1 MRPTRVGT
9 LVALLLGTAALAW
22 GALQISTNRGGML
35 PQLTWTAPFLVGV
48 LAVAVLL
55 TALALRSRLA
65 RPEKRPHPLAM
76 ARLAVL
82 GKASAHVGPLVGG
95 LYAGY
100 LVVLLP
106 SLEIES
112 RRDRLVICLVALLAA
127 VALSA
132 AGLWLERQCRVP
144 PSDVDADLP
153 ASPA

>member
-1 MRPTRVGT
+1 MGT

-22 GALQISTNRGGML
+22 GALQITTNRGGML
-35 PQLTWTAPFLVGV
+35 PQLTWTAPSGIAV

-55 TALALRSRLA
+55 TALALRSRLG

-82 GKASAHVGPLVGG
+82 GKANAHVGPLVGG

-100 LVVLLP
+100 LLVLLP
-106 SLEIES
+106 GLGIEP
-112 RRDRLVICLVALLAA
+112 RRDRAVLCLVALLASL
-127 VALSA
+127 ALSG
-132 AGLWLERQCRVP
+132 AGLLLERLCRVP
-144 PSDVDADLP
+144 PSDADPDLP

>member
-1 MRPTRVGT
+1 VTPTRVGT
-9 LVALLLGTAALAW
+9 LVALLLGTAALCW

-35 PQLTWTAPFLVGV
+35 PALTWTAPFLVGV

-55 TALALRSRLA
+55 TALGLRSRLA
-65 RPEKRPHPLAM
+65 RPAKRPPALAM

-106 SLEIES
+106 GLDIET
-112 RRDRLVICLVALLAA
+112 RRDRAVICLVALLAA
-127 VALSA
+127 VLLSG
-132 AGLWLERQCRVP
+132 AGLMLERLCRIP
-144 PSDVDADLP
+144 TSDDPDLP

>member
-1 MRPTRVGT
+1 MKPTRVAT
-9 LVALLLGTAALAW
+9 LLALLVGTAALAW
-22 GALQISTNRGGML
+22 GVLQISVNRGGML
-35 PQLTWTAPFLVGV
+35 PPLTWTAPAGV
-48 LAVAVLL
+48 VVTAVVVLL

-100 LVVLLP
+100 LVALVPGLD
-106 SLEIES
+106 IEP
-112 RRDRLVICLVALLAA
+112 RRDRAVICLVALLAA

-132 AGLWLERQCRVP
+132 AGLWLERLCRVP
-144 PSDVDADLP
+144 PSDADPDLP